1 MNSLFAAFLSGQ
13 RTKGGGL
20 LVGRMAVDRISTVT
34 QVNNCEQSEGE
45 VGLDKRFLNSQR
57 QP

>member
-34 QVNNCEQSEGE
+34 QVN
-45 VGLDKRFLNSQR
+45 SQNEKLA
-57 QP
+57 